1 MVTKLSTEITSNT
14 IKHKKET
21 KKFIAKIKSKA
32 HLERI
37 ITMLPFAGAVA
48 GIYFKENNYKDWL
61 QGNPNGTKSQ
71 CLCELAEITVEI
83 LDKVI
88 NDLPQAIKPS
98 EMFLTKMVPNCND
111 LDQR

>member
-1 MVTKLSTEITSNT
+1 MLCTLASIAVFTSVWALQKTCMVTKLSTEITSNT

-32 HLERI
+32 RLKRI

-61 QGNPNGTKSQ
+61 QGNPSGTKS
-71 CLCELAEITVEI
+71 
-83 LDKVI
+83 
-88 NDLPQAIKPS
+88 
-98 EMFLTKMVPNCND
+98 
-111 LDQR
+111 